1 MDTSKLTNLYIA
13 DLLRNVAASY
23 QIEGEAKNKFKIIAY
38 QRAADAVEHATSE
51 LKDLFDEGKLED
63 VPGVGPSI
71 AKHLSELFK
80 TGKSTHFES
89 VMKDVPPPVFDL
101 MKIQGIGPKTG
112 LKLVKNLGIST
123 FKELEEAAKAGK
135 IAEMEGFGEDSQAA
149 ILKSL
154 SEVKGRER
162 RLLFPYADVI
172 SEEIIQWM
180 DIPAVKKINPL
191 GSLRRKA
198 ATIGDLD
205 IAVATDNP
213 EEVLLRFV
221 AYPKAQRIL
230 EKGVISAGIVV
241 PGDVQVDLMV
251 QPVSA
256 YGALLQHFTGSK
268 HHNIALRE
276 LALKKGLSLSEK
288 GIKDLKTEK
297 MKSYSSEE
305 DFYNALGLDWI
316 PPELREDAGE
326 IEAAKNHE
334 LPKLIEL
341 KDVHGDLQMHSDFDI
356 ETSHDIGASSMHEL
370 VEKANLLGYEYIAMT
385 EHNPSR
391 SKHSDSEIIELLKR
405 KREAIDKLNYSV
417 VKNMKGSTMPADRRV
432 QKVFNCLEI
441 DIMPS
446 GELSVPEA
454 GLQFLDFA
462 LVSIH
467 SQFRM
472 PKTESTKRILAALN
486 HDKVKIMAH
495 PTGRKI
501 NERESVDADWRA
513 IFEFCAK
520 NNKYLEINCDPA
532 RLDLPDFLVKEAK
545 DLGCKFSFGTDAHH
559 KDHMDNM
566 PFGINVARRGWLTK
580 EDVINTRS
588 LQDFTKLVE

>member
-1 MDTSKLTNLYIA
+1 MNENKLTNLQIA
-13 DLLRNVAASY
+13 DLLKNVAASY
-23 QIEGEAKNKFKIIAY
+23 QINSETKNKFKIIAY

-71 AKHLSELFK
+71 AEHLAELFK
-80 TGKSTHFES
+80 TGESKHFKE
-89 VMKDVPPPVFDL
+89 VMKDVPAPVFEL
-101 MKIQGIGPKTG
+101 MKVQGIGPKTA
-112 LKLVKNLGIST
+112 LKLVKTLGINN
-123 FKELEEAAKAGK
+123 FKELEEAAKEGK
-135 IAEMEGFGEDSQAA
+135 IAQMEGFGEDSQAA

-154 SEVKGRER
+154 GEVKGRER
-162 RLLFPYADVI
+162 RLLFPYANVI
-172 SEEIIQWM
+172 AQEIIEWM

-205 IAVATDNP
+205 IAVATDKP
-213 EEVLLRFV
+213 ASVLEHFV
-221 AYPKAQRIL
+221 KYPKAQRIL
-230 EKGVISAGIVV
+230 EKGTISAGIVV

-251 QPVSA
+251 QPPEA

-297 MKSYSSEE
+297 MKAYPTEKE
-305 DFYNALGLDWI
+305 FYRAIGLDWV

-326 IEAAKNHE
+326 IEMAAKGD

-341 KDVHGDLQMHSDFDI
+341 SDVRGDLQMHSDFDI
-356 ETSHDIGASSMHEL
+356 ETSHDVGASSMREL
-370 VEKANLLGYEYIAMT
+370 VEKANSLGYEYIAFT

-391 SKHSDSEIIELLKR
+391 SKHNDAEIIELLKR
-405 KREAIDKLNYSV
+405 KKDKVDDINYSLKKEK
-417 VKNMKGSTMPADRRV
+417 KNSI
-432 QKVFNCLEI
+432 QKVFNSLEI
-441 DIMPS
+441 DIMPD
-446 GELSVPEA
+446 GKLSVPDA
-454 GLQFLDFA
+454 GLELLDFA

-467 SQFRM
+467 SQFRL
-472 PKTESTKRILAALN
+472 PRAESTKRILAALN
-486 HDKVKIMAH
+486 HEKVKVMAH

-501 NERESVDADWRA
+501 NERESVDADWRI

-520 NNKYLEINCDPA
+520 NNKYMEINCDPS
-532 RLDLPDFLVKEAK
+532 RLDLPDFLVKEAL
-545 DLGCKFSFGTDAHH
+545 DLGCKFTFGTDAHH
-559 KDHMDNM
+559 VDHMDNM
-566 PFGINVARRGWLTK
+566 PYGINVARRGWLEK
-580 EDVINTRS
+580 ADVVNTMS
-588 LQDFTKLVE
+588 LQDFTKMLE

>member
-1 MDTSKLTNLYIA
+1 MDNKLTNLRIA

-23 QIEGEAKNKFKIIAY
+23 QINSEAKNRFKIIAY

-63 VPGVGPSI
+63 VPGIGPSI
-71 AKHLSELFK
+71 AEHLKELFK
-80 TGKSTHFES
+80 SGKSKHFEE
-89 VMKDVPPPVFDL
+89 VMKDVPSPVFEL

-112 LKLVKNLGIST
+112 LKLVKTLGIT
-123 FKELEEAAKAGK
+123 NFKELEEAAKQGK
-135 IAEMEGFGEDSQAA
+135 IAKMEGFGEDSQAA

-154 SEVKGRER
+154 SEVKGRAR

-172 SEEIIQWM
+172 AQEIIQWM
-180 DIPAVKKINPL
+180 NIPSVKKINPL

-213 EEVLLRFV
+213 REVLAHFV
-221 AYPKAQRIL
+221 KYPKAQRIL
-230 EKGVISAGIVV
+230 EEGVISAGIVV

-251 QPVSA
+251 QPVES

-297 MKSYSSEE
+297 MKSYASEE
-305 DFYNALGLDWI
+305 DFYKALGLDWI
-316 PPELREDAGE
+316 PPEIREDTGE
-326 IEAAKNHE
+326 IEAAKTGK
-334 LPKLIEL
+334 LPNLIEL
-341 KDVHGDLQMHSDFDI
+341 KDVRGDLQMHSDFDI
-356 ETSHDIGASSMHEL
+356 ETSHDVGASSMLDL
-370 VEKANLLGYEYIAMT
+370 VKKANELGYEYIAFT

-391 SKHSDSEIIELLKR
+391 SKHNDLEIVELLKR
-405 KREAIDKLNYSV
+405 KKEKVDEINYSLSKDSKSRGMV
-417 VKNMKGSTMPADRRV
+417 SGSRVK
-432 QKVFNCLEI
+432 KVFNSLEI

-446 GELSVPEA
+446 GLLSVPEE
-454 GLQFLDFA
+454 GLELLDFA

-467 SQFRM
+467 SQFRL
-472 PKTESTKRILAALN
+472 PKVESTKRILAALS
-486 HDKVKIMAH
+486 HEKVKIMAH

-559 KDHMDNM
+559 KDHMENM
-566 PFGINVARRGWLTK
+566 PYGINVARRGWLTAD
-580 EDVINTRS
+580 DVINTRS
-588 LQDFTKLVE
+588 LQEFSKLVE

>member
-1 MDTSKLTNLYIA
+1 M
-13 DLLRNVAASY
+13 
-23 QIEGEAKNKFKIIAY
+23 
-38 QRAADAVEHATSE
+38 
-51 LKDLFDEGKLED
+51 
-63 VPGVGPSI
+63 
-71 AKHLSELFK
+71 
-80 TGKSTHFES
+80 
-89 VMKDVPPPVFDL
+89 
-101 MKIQGIGPKTG
+101 
-112 LKLVKNLGIST
+112 
-123 FKELEEAAKAGK
+123 
-135 IAEMEGFGEDSQAA
+135 
-149 ILKSL
+149 
-154 SEVKGRER
+154 
-162 RLLFPYADVI
+162 
-172 SEEIIQWM
+172 
-180 DIPAVKKINPL
+180 
-191 GSLRRKA
+191 
-198 ATIGDLD
+198 
-205 IAVATDNP
+205 
-213 EEVLLRFV
+213 
-221 AYPKAQRIL
+221 
-230 EKGVISAGIVV
+230 
-241 PGDVQVDLMV
+241 
-251 QPVSA
+251 
-256 YGALLQHFTGSK
+256 
-268 HHNIALRE
+268 
-276 LALKKGLSLSEK
+276 SLSEK

-297 MKSYSSEE
+297 MRSYATEE
-305 DFYNALGLDWI
+305 EFYNALGLDWI

-326 IEAAKNHE
+326 IEAAKTHE

-341 KDVHGDLQMHSDFDI
+341 KNVKGDLQMHSDFDI
-356 ETSHDIGASSMHEL
+356 ETSHDVGASSMREL
-370 VEKANLLGYEYIAMT
+370 VEKGNLLGYEYIAMT

-417 VKNMKGSTMPADRRV
+417 VKNMKGSI
-432 QKVFNCLEI
+432 QKVFNSLEI

-446 GELSVPEA
+446 GELSVPEKA
-454 GLQFLDFA
+454 LELLDFA

-472 PKTESTKRILAALN
+472 PKSESTKRILSALN

-520 NNKYLEINCDPA
+520 NNKYLEINCDSA

-566 PFGINVARRGWLTK
+566 PFGINVARRGWLTA